1 MHMTETKSNLLAGS
15 YQNLG
20 MKTFW
25 LMLYNRLSGPFGFL
39 FLAAMSLVA
48 MKLQAVPI
56 EIKPYIGY
64 AGLAFVAIF
73 ALSGVIVTI
82 TAWFS
87 YTRNLFCLDTDALK
101 IKRGFFTVVETAFP
115 YRQIQNVEIER
126 RLLFQLM
133 GLSKLIV
140 VTAADDDEKTERNEA
155 SGIFPMID
163 KELAE
168 ELRDELLRRSD
179 VQRAVIAK

>member
-1 MHMTETKSNLLAGS
+1 
-15 YQNLG
+15 
-20 MKTFW
+20 
-25 LMLYNRLSGPFGFL
+25 
-39 FLAAMSLVA
+39 
-48 MKLQAVPI
+48 
-56 EIKPYIGY
+56 
-64 AGLAFVAIF
+64 VAILS
-73 ALSGVIVTI
+73 LSGVIVTI